1 MIFSIICLL
10 TIFIAGMFRGIQD
23 VLAFHFNK
31 SYFDFPMFN
40 AKYWSVNLSW
50 INKHDTSIKELPFT
64 YDCFFNKMIKFI
76 SNIITPTFS
85 KTVIC
90 QLSDAWHFIKVLE
103 YTFISLTICLIPM
116 IKVDISNTVLV
127 ILLFW
132 ASAFSYVSGFN
143 LTYNKLSNYRK

>member
-1 MIFSIICLL
+1 MLFSIICVIL
-10 TIFIAGMFRGIQD
+10 IFIAGMFRGIQD

-40 AKYWSVNLSW
+40 PKYWSVNLSW
-50 INKHDTSIKELPFT
+50 GNKKDTVIKELPFSF
-64 YDCFFNKMIKFI
+64 DCYTNRIIKFL

-103 YTFISLTICLIPM
+103 YTFICLTICFIPLIQTN
-116 IKVDISNTVLV
+116 ISNTVLI

-132 ASAFSYVSGFN
+132 ASALSYVSGFN
-143 LTYNKLSNYRK
+143 LTYNKLSNFRK